1 MLNPMERGNLVKRLE
16 GKQTIETIASALKV
30 KQGTAANIISK
41 LRGEGYLKTQGGGKQ
56 KRIYTI
62 SQKKFVKGEK
72 NLFDI
77 INKYSK
83 FKLAPTFKHEIFGKY
98 SVENALVDA
107 ILTRNFRI
115 IFSSLYLFNHI
126 RNWTKLHKIAKSK
139 NVERE
144 LGALYDVSR
153 TFIRT
158 RKMPSNIRIS
168 LKKEMTKKK
177 IILKD
182 LKTNSEIAKKV
193 EREWNIIIPF
203 SKQDLEELK

>member
-115 IFSSLYLFNHI
+115 
-126 RNWTKLHKIAKSK
+126 
-139 NVERE
+139 
-144 LGALYDVSR
+144 
-153 TFIRT
+153 
-158 RKMPSNIRIS
+158 S